1 MMEYDA
7 LQKLDELLNKIPF
20 PQMTRTQ
27 LVTTRRVTF
36 DPTTRPAAIETPT
49 PRVQEIMPPPRVQ
62 DTPTPTV
69 QEIMPPPRVQNV
81 TPPLRIQSTPQTIT
95 AANIDKPLRQIANK
109 TVKRILNSSQTK
121 LRDKISD
128 ARQLRSRL
136 SMRTH
141 MQRRPHGQQRLQG
154 ERIQLVRD
162 DKTGEYL
169 NY

>member
-95 AANIDKPLRQIANK
+95 AANIDKPLRQ
-109 TVKRILNSSQTK
+109 LQT
-121 LRDKISD
+121 
-128 ARQLRSRL
+128 RL
-136 SMRTH
+136 
-141 MQRRPHGQQRLQG
+141 
-154 ERIQLVRD
+154 
-162 DKTGEYL
+162 
-169 NY
+169 